1 MISLKEMGHQQP
13 PTRVVT
19 YSATS
24 DGFVNDNIQQQK
36 SIAIDMRFYLLRDM
50 VRQGHY
56 LVFWEREKDNLSK
69 YFTKYHPTKHHRSTR
84 GTYIVPTDNSSKHA
98 CYQVPSDL
106 QECVQSLPL
115 PPPGKRATDK
125 QGILLQQTYK
135 VQTETYRALDS
146 DI

>member
-1 MISLKEMGHQQP
+1 MGHQQP

-69 YFTKYHPTKHHRSTR
+69 YSQNIIQPNIT
-84 GTYIVPTDNSSKHA
+84 VPPEAH
-98 CYQVPSDL
+98 
-106 QECVQSLPL
+106 
-115 PPPGKRATDK
+115 
-125 QGILLQQTYK
+125 I
-135 VQTETYRALDS
+135 
-146 DI
+146 